1 VVLTIILKSSN
12 AGGGFMA
19 KSADKKKKG
28 YWGRRGPFCLIKN
41 FNCALASLEVFQDM
55 IGRREDHV
63 LKAFTGLEG
72 GIVASGSTCGV
83 VTGGALGL
91 ALMHDHVLQEKGIAA
106 EAGVL
111 SLIGE
116 YIRWFE
122 ESFGSSLCRERSG
135 VDFYTAMGQ
144 LRHLLPGD
152 RVGKCLWHI
161 RGAMRHLYT
170 YQEKDLP
177 RMDVKPKEI
186 RREAM
191 HCAVAVL
198 RGIKNRTGIGNLLLE
213 RLSFIFDGGVGFQ
226 GGVCGAL
233 AGAVMGT
240 NLLLGMNIRNS
251 DYFQTLKAFV
261 VGRINLLLD
270 QPIGKPEP
278 FGVGKNIVQRFREE
292 AGATECRI
300 ITEKEFS
307 DWTDFQKHLSSSDK
321 CAGLIELATTEASN
335 AIQRL
340 I

>member
-1 VVLTIILKSSN
+1 MTKSIDN
-12 AGGGFMA
+12 
-19 KSADKKKKG
+19 KEKG
-28 YWGRRGPFCLIKN
+28 HWGRRAPFYLIKD

-55 IGRREDHV
+55 ISRREDRV

-72 GIVASGSTCGV
+72 GIVAGGSTCGV
-83 VTGGALGL
+83 VTGGAFGL
-91 ALMHDHVLQEKGIAA
+91 ALMHDNVLQGKGIAA

-170 YQEKDLP
+170 YEKKDLG
-177 RMDVKPKEI
+177 RVDVEPKEI
-186 RREAM
+186 HREPI
-191 HCAVAVL
+191 HCAQAVL
-198 RGIKNRTGIGNLLLE
+198 RGIKHRTGIGDPVLE

-233 AGAVMGT
+233 AGAVMGI
-240 NLLLGMNIRNS
+240 NLLLGMNIRDTN
-251 DYFQTLKAFV
+251 YFQTLRAFV

-270 QPIGKPEP
+270 KPIGKPEP
-278 FGVGKNIVQRFREE
+278 FGVGKSIIQRFRQE
-292 AGATECRI
+292 AGATECRT
-300 ITEKEFS
+300 ITEKVFS
-307 DWTDFQKHLSSSDK
+307 GWNDFQGHISSSDK
-321 CAGLIELATTEASN
+321 CTGLIQLATTEASN
-335 AIQRL
+335 AIKRL
-340 I
+340 L